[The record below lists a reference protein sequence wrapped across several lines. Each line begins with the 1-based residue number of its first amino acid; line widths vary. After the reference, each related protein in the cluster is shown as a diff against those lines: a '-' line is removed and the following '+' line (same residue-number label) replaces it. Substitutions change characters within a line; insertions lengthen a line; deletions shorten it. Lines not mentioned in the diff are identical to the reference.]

1 MSLPASL
8 IKAFK
13 VLSVQSDKAFDMFEC
28 ALLASKILQPSGE
41 IDHYRP
47 LIKGLST
54 ALQIEYEYKIQNN
67 SSLSA
72 KVQALQ
78 KVLCNDHGFRGD
90 EDAFDD
96 LEHLNIFSLLDHK
109 YGTSLSL
116 SILFLQCA
124 RQCGWSA
131 HALNFPGLC
140 LIRIDEGAE
149 RIILDPFNG
158 CIELK
163 AYDLRQLLK
172 IIAGAEA
179 ELKPIYSQSL
189 APKSISL
196 RHLNAMKLH
205 FLRCQQMG
213 QALEI
218 LEALTTLEPSSAA
231 FWRET
236 GLLQARLN
244 HIDDAIISLK
254 TAVKLTSDLDTI
266 RHTEHILNDLIKK
279 SLG

>member
-1 MSLPASL
+1 MNLPASL
-8 IKAFK
+8 INAFEI
-13 VLSVQSDKAFDMFEC
+13 LSHQSDEAFDMFEC
-28 ALLASKILQPSGE
+28 ALLASKILQPSAN

-47 LIKGLST
+47 IIIKLST
-54 ALQIEYEYKIQNN
+54 ALQVEYECKIQNTSPVN
-67 SSLSA
+67 A

-78 KVLCNDHGFRGD
+78 KVLCHDHGFRGD

-109 YGTSLSL
+109 YGTQLSL

-124 RQCGWSA
+124 RLCGWSV
-131 HALNFPGLC
+131 HSLNFPGLC

-149 RIILDPFNG
+149 RVILDPFNG
-158 CIELK
+158 CAELK
-163 AYDLRQLLK
+163 AYDLRQFLK
-172 IIAGAEA
+172 VIAGGEA
-179 ELKPIYSQSL
+179 ELKPIYSESL
-189 APKSISL
+189 APKSVSL

-218 LEALTTLEPSSAA
+218 LQALTILKPTSAA

-244 HIDDAIISLK
+244 HIDDAITSLEIALK
-254 TAVKLTSDLDTI
+254 FTSDSDTI

-279 SLG
+279 SLD